1 MLEVSGLQAGYGL
14 SQVLFDM
21 HLKIEQGQVVSLI
34 GRNGMGKTTTVNSI
48 MGLLKPNAGSIR
60 IHGKEMR
67 GANPYR
73 IAQAGLGL
81 VPEGRRAFGTL
92 SVRENLLATAS
103 TRKAGKTSKWD
114 LARIYA
120 LFPRLEER
128 QNQLSKTLSG
138 GEQQMLVVGR
148 ALMTNPQL
156 LILDEATEG
165 LAPIIRETIWHCL
178 ATLKAEGETILV
190 IDKNLR
196 EMARVVDCHHIIEK
210 GRQVWQGSPEQLA
223 AVPDLSQRYL
233 GV

>member
-34 GRNGMGKTTTVNSI
+34 GRNGMGKTTTVKSI
-48 MGLLKPNAGSIR
+48 MGLLKPSAGNIR

-67 GANPYR
+67 GATPYR

-81 VPEGRRAFGTL
+81 VPEGRRAFGSL
-92 SVRENLLATAS
+92 SVKENLLATA
-103 TRKAGKTSKWD
+103 TKGGKWD

-128 QNQLSKTLSG
+128 QDQLSKTLSG

-165 LAPIIRETIWHCL
+165 LAPVIRETIWNCL

-190 IDKNLR
+190 IDKNLK
-196 EMARVVDCHHIIEK
+196 EMARVVDRHHIIEK
-210 GRQVWQGSPEQLA
+210 GRQVWRGTPDQLA
-223 AVPDLSQRYL
+223 ATPELSHRYL

>member
-1 MLEVSGLQAGYGL
+1 MLEVSGLRAGYGL

-21 HLKIEQGQVVSLI
+21 HLKIEQGEVVSLI
-34 GRNGMGKTTTVNSI
+34 GRNGMGKTTTVKSI
-48 MGLLKPNAGSIR
+48 MGLLKPSAGSVR
-60 IHGKEMR
+60 INGREMR
-67 GANPYR
+67 GKQPFH

-81 VPEGRRAFGTL
+81 VPEGRRAFGSL

-103 TRKAGKTSKWD
+103 RTSKWD
-114 LARIYA
+114 LARIYQ

-128 QNQLSKTLSG
+128 QQQLSKTLSG

-148 ALMTNPQL
+148 ALMTGPQL

-165 LAPIIRETIWHCL
+165 LAPIIRETIWNCL

-190 IDKNLR
+190 IDKNLK
-196 EMARVVDCHHIIEK
+196 EMARVVDRHHIIEK
-210 GRQVWQGSPEQLA
+210 GRQVWEGTPPQLSA
-223 AVPDLSQRYL
+223 SPDLSHRYL

>member
-1 MLEVSGLQAGYGL
+1 MLEVSGLRAGYGL

-21 HLKIEQGQVVSLI
+21 HLKIEQGEVVSLI
-34 GRNGMGKTTTVNSI
+34 GRNGMGKTTTVKSI
-48 MGLLKPNAGSIR
+48 MGLLKPSAGSVR
-60 IHGKEMR
+60 IHGREMR
-67 GANPYR
+67 GKPPFH

-81 VPEGRRAFGTL
+81 VPEGRRAFGSL
-92 SVRENLLATAS
+92 SVRENLLATAN
-103 TRKAGKTSKWD
+103 RASKWD

-128 QNQLSKTLSG
+128 QHQLSKTLSG

-148 ALMTNPQL
+148 ALMTGPQL

-165 LAPIIRETIWHCL
+165 LAPIIRETIWNCL

-190 IDKNLR
+190 IDKNLK
-196 EMARVVDCHHIIEK
+196 EMARVVDRHHIIEK
-210 GRQVWQGSPEQLA
+210 GRQVWEGSPEQLA
-223 AVPDLSQRYL
+223 ATPDLSHRYL

>member
-21 HLKIEQGQVVSLI
+21 HLKIAQGEVVSLI
-34 GRNGMGKTTTVNSI
+34 GRNGMGKTTTVKSI

-60 IHGKEMR
+60 IHGKEVS
-67 GANPYR
+67 GATPYR

-81 VPEGRRAFGTL
+81 VPEGRRVFGSL
-92 SVRENLLATAS
+92 SVKENLLATA
-103 TRKAGKTSKWD
+103 TRGGKWD

-128 QNQLSKTLSG
+128 QGQLSKTLSG

-165 LAPIIRETIWHCL
+165 LAPVIRETIWNCL

-190 IDKNLR
+190 IDKNLK
-196 EMARVVDCHHIIEK
+196 EMARVVDRHHIIEK
-210 GRQVWQGSPEQLA
+210 GRPVWDGTPPQLA
-223 AVPDLSQRYL
+223 AVPDLSHRYL

>member
-21 HLKIEQGQVVSLI
+21 HLKIDQGEVVSLI
-34 GRNGMGKTTTVNSI
+34 GRNGMGKTTTVKSI
-48 MGLLKPNAGSIR
+48 MGMLNPSAGSIR
-60 IHGKEMR
+60 IHGKELS
-67 GANPYR
+67 GAMPYR

-81 VPEGRRAFGTL
+81 VPEGRRTFGTL
-92 SVRENLLATAS
+92 SVKENLLATAS
-103 TRKAGKTSKWD
+103 RGGKWN
-114 LARIYA
+114 LARIYT
-120 LFPRLEER
+120 LFPRLQER
-128 QNQLSKTLSG
+128 QEQLSKTLSG

-165 LAPIIRETIWHCL
+165 LAPIIRETIWNCL

-190 IDKNLR
+190 IDKNLK
-196 EMARVVDCHHIIEK
+196 EMARVVDRHHIIEK
-210 GRQVWQGSPEQLA
+210 GRQVWEGTPTQLA
-223 AVPDLSQRYL
+223 AAPELSQRYL

>member
-21 HLKIEQGQVVSLI
+21 HLKIEQGEVVSLI
-34 GRNGMGKTTTVNSI
+34 GRNGMGKTTTVKSI
-48 MGLLKPNAGSIR
+48 MGLLRPSAGNIR

-67 GANPYR
+67 GATPYR

-81 VPEGRRAFGTL
+81 VPEGRRAFGSL
-92 SVRENLLATAS
+92 SVKENLLATAS
-103 TRKAGKTSKWD
+103 KGGKWD

-128 QNQLSKTLSG
+128 QEQLSRTLSG

-165 LAPIIRETIWHCL
+165 LAPVIRETIWNCL

-190 IDKNLR
+190 IDKNLK
-196 EMARVVDCHHIIEK
+196 EMARVVDRHHIIEK
-210 GRQVWQGSPEQLA
+210 GRQVWQGTPAELA
-223 AVPDLSQRYL
+223 AAPELSHRYL

>member
-1 MLEVSGLQAGYGL
+1 MLEVSGLRAGYGL
-14 SQVLFDM
+14 SEVLFDM

-34 GRNGMGKTTTVNSI
+34 GRNGMGKTTTVKSI
-48 MGLLKPNAGSIR
+48 MGLLKPSAGSIR
-60 IHGKEMR
+60 VHGQELR
-67 GANPYR
+67 GATPCR

-81 VPEGRRAFGTL
+81 VPEGRRAFGSL

-103 TRKAGKTSKWD
+103 KGGKWD
-114 LARIYA
+114 LARIFQ
-120 LFPRLEER
+120 LFPRLQER
-128 QNQLSKTLSG
+128 QDQLSKTLSG

-190 IDKNLR
+190 IDKNLK
-196 EMARVVDCHHIIEK
+196 EMARVVDRHHIIEK
-210 GRQVWQGSPEQLA
+210 GRQVWEGTPAELA
-223 AVPDLSQRYL
+223 AAPELSHRYL

>member
-1 MLEVSGLQAGYGL
+1 MLEVSGLRAGYGL

-21 HLKIEQGQVVSLI
+21 HLKIEQGEVVSLI
-34 GRNGMGKTTTVNSI
+34 GRNGMGKTTTVKSI
-48 MGLLKPNAGSIR
+48 MGLLKPSAGSVR
-60 IHGKEMR
+60 INGREMR
-67 GANPYR
+67 GKQPFH

-81 VPEGRRAFGTL
+81 VPEGRRAFGSL

-103 TRKAGKTSKWD
+103 RASKWD
-114 LARIYA
+114 LTRIYQ

-128 QNQLSKTLSG
+128 QQQLSKTLSG

-148 ALMTNPQL
+148 ALMTGPQL

-165 LAPIIRETIWHCL
+165 LAPIIRETIWNCL

-190 IDKNLR
+190 IDKNLK
-196 EMARVVDCHHIIEK
+196 EMARVVDRHHIIEK
-210 GRQVWQGSPEQLA
+210 GRQVWEGTPQQLA
-223 AVPDLSQRYL
+223 ASPDLSHRYL

>member
-34 GRNGMGKTTTVNSI
+34 GRNGIGKTTTVKSI
-48 MGLLKPNAGSIR
+48 MGLLKPSAGSIR
-60 IHGKEMR
+60 IHGREMR
-67 GANPYR
+67 GATPYR

-92 SVRENLLATAS
+92 SVKENLLATAS
-103 TRKAGKTSKWD
+103 KGGKWD
-114 LARIYA
+114 LARIYR

-128 QNQLSKTLSG
+128 QDQLSKTLSG

-165 LAPIIRETIWHCL
+165 LAPIIRETIWNCL
-178 ATLKAEGETILV
+178 ATLKDEGETILV
-190 IDKNLR
+190 IDKNLK
-196 EMARVVDCHHIIEK
+196 EMARVVDRHHIIEK
-210 GRQVWQGSPEQLA
+210 GRQVWDGTPVELA
-223 AVPDLSQRYL
+223 AAPDLSQRYL

>member
-21 HLKIEQGQVVSLI
+21 HLKIEQGEVVSLI
-34 GRNGMGKTTTVNSI
+34 GRNGMGKTTTVKSI
-48 MGLLKPNAGSIR
+48 MGLLKPSAGSIR

-67 GANPYR
+67 GALPFR

-81 VPEGRRAFGTL
+81 VPEGRRAFGSL
-92 SVRENLLATAS
+92 SVKENLLATA
-103 TRKAGKTSKWD
+103 TRGGKWD
-114 LARIYA
+114 LARIYK

-128 QNQLSKTLSG
+128 QEQLSRTLSG
-138 GEQQMLVVGR
+138 GEQQMLVVAR

-165 LAPIIRETIWHCL
+165 LAPVIRETIWNCL

-190 IDKNLR
+190 IDKNLK
-196 EMARVVDCHHIIEK
+196 EMARVVDRHHIIEK
-210 GRQVWQGSPEQLA
+210 GRQVWQGTPEQLA
-223 AVPDLSQRYL
+223 ATPELSHRYL

>member
-34 GRNGMGKTTTVNSI
+34 GRNGMGKTTTVKSI
-48 MGLLKPNAGSIR
+48 MGLLKPSAGSIR
-60 IHGKEMR
+60 IHGREMR
-67 GANPYR
+67 GATPYR

-92 SVRENLLATAS
+92 SVKENLLATAS
-103 TRKAGKTSKWD
+103 KGGKWD
-114 LARIYA
+114 LARIYR

-128 QNQLSKTLSG
+128 QDQLSKTLSG

-165 LAPIIRETIWHCL
+165 LAPIIRETIWNCL
-178 ATLKAEGETILV
+178 ATLKDEGETILV
-190 IDKNLR
+190 IDKNLK
-196 EMARVVDCHHIIEK
+196 EMARVVDRHHIIEK
-210 GRQVWQGSPEQLA
+210 GRQVWDGTPVELVA
-223 AVPDLSQRYL
+223 APDLSQRYL

>member
-34 GRNGMGKTTTVNSI
+34 GRNGMGKTTTVKSI
-48 MGLLKPNAGSIR
+48 MGLLKPSAGSIR
-60 IHGKEMR
+60 IHGREMR
-67 GANPYR
+67 GATPYR

-92 SVRENLLATAS
+92 SVKENLLATAS
-103 TRKAGKTSKWD
+103 KGGKWD
-114 LARIYA
+114 LARIYR

-128 QNQLSKTLSG
+128 QDQLSKTLSG

-165 LAPIIRETIWHCL
+165 LAPIIRETIWNCL
-178 ATLKAEGETILV
+178 ATLKDEGETILV
-190 IDKNLR
+190 IDKNLK
-196 EMARVVDCHHIIEK
+196 EMARVVDRHHIIEK
-210 GRQVWQGSPEQLA
+210 GRQVWDGTPVELA
-223 AVPDLSQRYL
+223 AAPDLSQRYL

>member
-21 HLKIEQGQVVSLI
+21 HLKIEQGEVVSLI
-34 GRNGMGKTTTVNSI
+34 GRNGMGKTTTVKSI
-48 MGLLKPNAGSIR
+48 MGLLKPSAGNIR

-67 GANPYR
+67 GATPYR

-81 VPEGRRAFGTL
+81 VPEGRRTFGTL
-92 SVRENLLATAS
+92 SVKENLLATAS
-103 TRKAGKTSKWD
+103 KGGKWD
-114 LARIYA
+114 LNRIYA

-128 QNQLSKTLSG
+128 QEQLSKTLSG

-165 LAPIIRETIWHCL
+165 LAPVIRETIWNCL

-190 IDKNLR
+190 IDKNLK
-196 EMARVVDCHHIIEK
+196 EMARVVDRHHIIEK
-210 GRQVWQGSPEQLA
+210 GRQVWQGTPAELA
-223 AVPDLSQRYL
+223 AAPELSHRYL

>member
-1 MLEVSGLQAGYGL
+1 MLEVSGLRAGYGL

-21 HLKIEQGQVVSLI
+21 HLKVDQGEVVSLI
-34 GRNGMGKTTTVNSI
+34 GRNGMGKTTTVKSI
-48 MGLLKPNAGSIR
+48 MGLLKPSAGSVR
-60 IHGKEMR
+60 INGQEMR
-67 GANPYR
+67 GRQPFH

-81 VPEGRRAFGTL
+81 VPEGRRAFGSL
-92 SVRENLLATAS
+92 SVRENLLATAN
-103 TRKAGKTSKWD
+103 RASKWD

-128 QNQLSKTLSG
+128 QQQLSKTLSG

-148 ALMTNPQL
+148 ALMTGPQL

-165 LAPIIRETIWHCL
+165 LAPIIRETIWNCL

-190 IDKNLR
+190 IDKNLK
-196 EMARVVDCHHIIEK
+196 EMARVVDRHHIIEK
-210 GRQVWQGSPEQLA
+210 GRQVWEGTPEQLSA
-223 AVPDLSQRYL
+223 LPDLSHRYL

>member
-1 MLEVSGLQAGYGL
+1 
-14 SQVLFDM
+14 VLFDM
-21 HLKIEQGQVVSLI
+21 HLSIEQGQVVSLI
-34 GRNGMGKTTTVNSI
+34 GRNGMGKTTTVKSI
-48 MGLLKPNAGSIR
+48 MGLLKPSAGSIR

-67 GANPYR
+67 GATPFR

-81 VPEGRRAFGTL
+81 VPEGRRAFGSL
-92 SVRENLLATAS
+92 SVKENLLATAS
-103 TRKAGKTSKWD
+103 RGGKWD

-128 QNQLSKTLSG
+128 QDQLSKTLSG

-165 LAPIIRETIWHCL
+165 LAPVIRETIWSCL

-190 IDKNLR
+190 IDKNLK
-196 EMARVVDCHHIIEK
+196 EMARVVDRHHIIEK
-210 GRQVWQGSPEQLA
+210 GRQVWQGTPGQLA
-223 AVPDLSQRYL
+223 ATPELSHRYL

>member
-21 HLKIEQGQVVSLI
+21 HLTIEQGQVVSLI
-34 GRNGMGKTTTVNSI
+34 GRNGMGKTTTVKSI

-60 IHGKEMR
+60 IHGQEMR
-67 GANPYR
+67 GATPYR

-92 SVRENLLATAS
+92 SVKENLLATAS
-103 TRKAGKTSKWD
+103 KGGKWD

-128 QNQLSKTLSG
+128 QDQLSKTLSG

-165 LAPIIRETIWHCL
+165 LAPVIRETIWNCL

-190 IDKNLR
+190 IDKNLK
-196 EMARVVDCHHIIEK
+196 EMARVVDRHHIIEK
-210 GRQVWQGSPEQLA
+210 GRQVWQGTPDELA
-223 AVPDLSQRYL
+223 ATPELSHRYL

>member
-21 HLKIEQGQVVSLI
+21 HLKIEQGEVVSLI
-34 GRNGMGKTTTVNSI
+34 GRNGMGKTTTVKSI
-48 MGLLKPNAGSIR
+48 MGLLRPSAGSVR
-60 IHGKEMR
+60 IQGREMR
-67 GANPYR
+67 GKQPFH

-81 VPEGRRAFGTL
+81 VPEGRRAFGSL
-92 SVRENLLATAS
+92 SVRENLLATAN
-103 TRKAGKTSKWD
+103 RTSKWD

-128 QNQLSKTLSG
+128 QQQLSRTLSG
-138 GEQQMLVVGR
+138 GEQQMLVIGR
-148 ALMTNPQL
+148 ALMTGPQL

-190 IDKNLR
+190 IDKNLK
-196 EMARVVDCHHIIEK
+196 EMARVVDRHHIIEK
-210 GRQVWQGSPEQLA
+210 GRQVWEGTPEQLHA
-223 AVPDLSQRYL
+223 SPDLSHRYL

>member
-21 HLKIEQGQVVSLI
+21 HLSIEQGQVVSLI
-34 GRNGMGKTTTVNSI
+34 GRNGMGKTTTVKSI
-48 MGLLKPNAGSIR
+48 MGLLKPSAGSIR

-67 GANPYR
+67 GATPFR

-81 VPEGRRAFGTL
+81 VPEGRRAFGSL
-92 SVRENLLATAS
+92 SVKENLLATAS
-103 TRKAGKTSKWD
+103 RGGKWD

-128 QNQLSKTLSG
+128 QDQLSKTLSG

-165 LAPIIRETIWHCL
+165 LAPVIRETIWSCL

-190 IDKNLR
+190 IDKNLK
-196 EMARVVDCHHIIEK
+196 EMARVVDRHHIIEK
-210 GRQVWQGSPEQLA
+210 GRQVWQGTPDQLA
-223 AVPDLSQRYL
+223 ATPELSHRYL